1 MWRTVIVNNGEKLS
15 VENNWLIV
23 AEGENVN
30 KVPIED
36 IYALI
41 IDNYSAT
48 ISLSAINQLTS
59 AGAHIC
65 FCNEKHM
72 PVSVALPMSEH
83 YRPLSVVKGQLEMD
97 EEFRAMLW
105 QRIIVAKIQ
114 NQAKCLRLCGIPSEK
129 HKQISALANEV
140 LPGDP
145 KNREAAAAKLHFHF
159 LFGSFFR
166 RNDDDVTN
174 AALNY
179 GYAVMRSSVAKTLAA
194 YGYYSVVGLHH
205 INPSN
210 HFNLADDLM
219 EPLRPVVD
227 MVTDRMCDELFE
239 TLTRSNR
246 RKLAAI
252 VNLPVK
258 MNGKKTRI
266 RYAIDKY
273 IASLTTAIN
282 EHNVNKLI
290 IPEIVMIDEFFE
302 DDQDGE

>member
-15 VENNWLIV
+15 IEDGWLV
-23 AEGENVN
+23 VTEGEKIS

-48 ISLSAINQLTS
+48 ITLAAINALTS

-65 FCNEKHM
+65 FCDEKHM
-72 PVSVALPMSEH
+72 PASMALPMSEH
-83 YRPLSVVKGQLEMD
+83 YRPLAVVKSQLEMD
-97 EEFRAMLW
+97 DAFKNELW
-105 QRIIVAKIQ
+105 QKIIKAKIS
-114 NQAKCLRLCGIPSEK
+114 NQAKCLRLCGIPAEK
-129 HKQISALANEV
+129 HQQVQDLADEV
-140 LPGDP
+140 LPGDS
-145 KNREAAAAKLHFHF
+145 KNREAAAAKLHFRF
-159 LFGSFFR
+159 LFGGFFR

-179 GYAVMRSSVAKTLAA
+179 GYAVLRSSVAKTLAA
-194 YGYYSVVGLHH
+194 YGYYSVIGLHH
-205 INPSN
+205 INTSN
-210 HFNLADDLM
+210 HFNLADDMM

-239 TLTRSNR
+239 TLTRTNR

-273 IASLTTAIN
+273 ISSLTTAIN
-282 EHNVNKLI
+282 ERNAEKLI
-290 IPEIVMIDEFFE
+290 IPEIVMVDEFFE
-302 DDQDGE
+302 DDEDGE